1 MHASQYAE
9 LSMRCCSIRRLNQ
22 TGCRASDKVAADLAE
37 TTQLLLEDL
46 KRPRASIGKVW
57 KHGYSNDFWCYE
69 IIGPL
74 QPFGELLNLC
84 HHPRCTTVA
93 QSAECFPKFAGF
105 RGANPSSNII
115 GTTSPVMFH
124 PISIWARRSTTC
136 CGRIAHSR

>member
-74 QPFGELLNLC
+74 QPFGELLNCATTLVAPLWLNRPNASQSLRASGVRIPVPTSSVP
-84 HHPRCTTVA
+84 HHR
-93 QSAECFPKFAGF
+93 
-105 RGANPSSNII
+105 
-115 GTTSPVMFH
+115 
-124 PISIWARRSTTC
+124 
-136 CGRIAHSR
+136 